1 MATVLP
7 RGKPV
12 LPGSKLT
19 SAVVPADLVIRGGLV
34 IDGTGAPGFHA
45 DVAVEHGSIVAI
57 GDRCDG
63 RRTLAA
69 DGRVVA
75 PGFIDIHTHYD
86 AQVFW
91 DPGLTPSS
99 WHGVTTVVAGNCGF
113 SLAPLRAEHQE
124 LMIETLE
131 NVEDMLPDTLRAGV
145 DWSAFGTYGD
155 YLDAVERRG
164 VRINF
169 GGYVG
174 HTAVRLWVLG
184 TEASERPA
192 TPQELTDMRWLV
204 AEAMDAGALGFATSF
219 SPSHRGAGGRPVPS
233 RLADM
238 DELLALLAP
247 LRDSRRGVVAMLPGE
262 RVTIPDVYEV
272 QRAVGRPL
280 TWTPML
286 VMRNYPHE
294 QLLAAND
301 AARRAGQDVWAQT
314 AVRPIVFQETLRSPF
329 VLNSCPAIAA
339 LTGAGDDV
347 RASAFADRAW
357 RRRLG
362 DDVASRSWV
371 LADITVADSSSCP
384 SAIGR
389 SLDDLAAELGNAPLD
404 VMLDLALADG
414 FHTRFSIPVANA
426 DPAAVAPLLRA
437 DGVLLGLGDGG
448 AHVGQL
454 CDSCYPTDLLGR
466 WVRDRGVLTLEAAVR
481 KLTGEPA
488 AFLGLADR
496 GRLAP
501 GRAADI
507 CVFDP
512 ATVAPGR
519 LRRVRD
525 LPAGGERLVA
535 DAGTGICHVIVNGTP
550 VRVDGEEIDPHRRPG
565 NVLRGSS

>member
-1 MATVLP
+1 
-7 RGKPV
+7 
-12 LPGSKLT
+12 
-19 SAVVPADLVIRGGLV
+19 VVPAELVIRGGLV
-34 IDGTGAPGFHA
+34 IDGTGAPGFQA
-45 DVAVEHGSIVAI
+45 DVAVDHGSVVAI
-57 GDRCDG
+57 GERCDG
-63 RRTLAA
+63 RRTLPAE
-69 DGRVVA
+69 GCVVA

-113 SLAPLRAEHQE
+113 SLAPLRPEHRE

-145 DWSAFGTYGD
+145 DWSAFGTYGE
-155 YLDAVERRG
+155 YLDAIERRG

-174 HTAVRLWVLG
+174 HTAVRLWALG

-192 TPQELTDMRWLV
+192 TAPELAAMQSLV
-204 AEAMDAGALGFATSF
+204 AEAIDAGALGFATSF
-219 SPSHRGAGGRPVPS
+219 SPSHRGAGGQPVPS

-247 LRDSRRGVVAMLPGE
+247 LRDAGRGVVAMLPGE

-286 VMRNYPHE
+286 VMRNFPHE

-301 AARRAGQDVWAQT
+301 AARQAGQDVWAQT

-329 VLNSCPAIAA
+329 VLNSVPAIAA
-339 LTGAGDDV
+339 LTGAGDDA
-347 RASAFADRAW
+347 RAAAVADPAW
-357 RRRLG
+357 RQRLG
-362 DDVASRSWV
+362 DEVASRSWV
-371 LADITVADSSSCP
+371 WADITVADSPSSR
-384 SAIGR
+384 SAVGR
-389 SLDDLAAELGNAPLD
+389 ALDDLAAELGSTPLD

-426 DPAAVAPLLRA
+426 DPDAVAPLLRA

-466 WVRDRGVLTLEAAVR
+466 WVRDRRVLTLEAAVR

-488 AFLGLADR
+488 GFLRLADR
-496 GRLAP
+496 GVLAP

-535 DAGTGICHVIVNGTP
+535 DAGTGIRHVMVNGTP
-550 VRVDGEEIDPHRRPG
+550 VRVDGEEVDPDGRPG
-565 NVLRGSS
+565 TVLRGSS